1 MVVNAADTE
10 LIERCRRKE
19 PGAFEQLYRD
29 HSRRVYNLTC
39 RLSGSL
45 TDGEDLAQEVFV
57 QVYRKLDSF
66 RGDAALGT
74 WIYRL
79 ATNLCLDHLRRR
91 RVPGREAESLDETM
105 PPAASARPLAADTLD
120 LERAIAKLPE
130 GYRAAFVLH
139 DVEGFNHHE
148 IAAILGIAEGTSKSQ
163 VHKAR
168 LKLRDYLTRT
178 PRLVADVDG
187 GTGAGDQRS

>member
-1 MVVNAADTE
+1 MNAAEAE
-10 LIERCRRKE
+10 LIERCRRRE
-19 PGAFEQLYRD
+19 PGAFEQLYRE
-29 HSRRVYNLTC
+29 HAPRVYNLTSRVC
-39 RLSGSL
+39 GSL
-45 TDGEDLAQEVFV
+45 SEGEDLTQEVFM

-91 RVPGREAESLDETM
+91 RVPGRETESLDDAVM
-105 PPAASARPLAADTLD
+105 PAASTKPLNMDAMD
-120 LERAIAKLPE
+120 LERAIARLPD

-139 DVEGFNHHE
+139 DVEGFQHHE

-168 LKLRDYLTRT
+168 LKLREYLTRT
-178 PRLVADVDG
+178 PRLAV
-187 GTGAGDQRS
+187 GAGRETVRGSDRP